1 MVTIQYSRESRLLL
15 DGLAG
20 SIEVL
25 ITGIQHPC
33 ALALLCHPHPLHG
46 GNMDN
51 KVVFT
56 MARACRDRNVLAVRF
71 NFRGVGS
78 SEGVHD
84 GGRGEL
90 DDAAWLLQRLE
101 ADLPAIPL
109 ILGGFSFG
117 AAIAVRLAQHVQ
129 CAGLLLAAP
138 PVPRYG
144 LDAID
149 NVHAPVLLLQGDNDE
164 IVDSDEVYTWF
175 GRLSA
180 PQKKLKRWVNGGHF
194 FHGLLPEVK
203 IEVENFLSGL
213 AI

>member
-1 MVTIQYSRESRLLL
+1 MVMIQYPRESRLLL
-15 DGLAG
+15 DGPAG
-20 SIEVL
+20 SIEALV
-25 ITGIQHPC
+25 TGVQRPC

-56 MARACRDRNVLAVRF
+56 MARACRERNVLAVRF

-78 SEGVHD
+78 SGGVHD

-90 DDAAWLLQRLE
+90 DDAAWLLKHLGAE
-101 ADLPAIPL
+101 LPGIPL
-109 ILGGFSFG
+109 IMGGFSFG
-117 AAIAVRLAQHVQ
+117 AAIAARLAEYVP
-129 CAGLLLAAP
+129 CAGLVLAAP

-144 LDAID
+144 LDAIS
-149 NVHAPVLLLQGDNDE
+149 NVYAPVLLLQGDNDE
-164 IVDSDEVYTWF
+164 VVDSDEVYAWF

-180 PQKKLKRWVNGGHF
+180 PQKKLTRWENGGHF

-203 IEVENFLSGL
+203 TEVENFLSGL